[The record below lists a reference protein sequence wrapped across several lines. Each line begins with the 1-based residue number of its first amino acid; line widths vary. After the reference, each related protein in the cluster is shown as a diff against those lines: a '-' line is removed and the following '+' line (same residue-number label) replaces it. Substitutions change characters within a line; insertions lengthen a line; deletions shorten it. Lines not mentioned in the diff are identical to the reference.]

1 MLADH
6 LLLIA
11 SVSLPKGDHYRHV
24 SLTVLYALYYAL
36 IVYSVPIGNY
46 QQALSCYKN
55 IHRRFPE
62 SVDCLKF
69 LVRLT
74 TDLGLKEAQDYSL
87 KLRKAEKTL
96 ETKKQVHSN
105 VLLAVC
111 DTAYGV
117 CIVQYMH

>member
-1 MLADH
+1 M
-6 LLLIA
+6 
-11 SVSLPKGDHYRHV
+11 
-24 SLTVLYALYYAL
+24 
-36 IVYSVPIGNY
+36 IGNY
-46 QQALSCYKN
+46 QQALIYYKT

-87 KLRKAEKTL
+87 KLRKAEKNL

-105 VLLAVC
+105 VL
-111 DTAYGV
+111 
-117 CIVQYMH
+117 